1 VTVPAHNG
9 AVATCYQ
16 CVTIRKSAV
25 DGIGVCGICNSLACA
40 QHGGLPR
47 NRPAFH
53 CSRCIPGLLTQS
65 AGGSPPSGPGPGGGA
80 GTPGSGP
87 PTPGGGTGG
96 AAVPAFQSSL
106 DFELQA
112 PDLAQASAD
121 QRGAVE
127 LDTVRESVRRLFG
140 LYRDER
146 PRREDFLGR
155 IAYEVRE
162 PVQDEVG
169 RQMRQRPNAYA
180 YWEERGGL
188 DGATSTEVDAIVER
202 YRRWLIGGL
211 LPWMVS
217 IHPVLD
223 ENVWVGAR
231 DEPGGMVD
239 VLLLADAIGLQAY
252 SWSLDPQ
259 RSPFRRLDVVAGA
272 DPGLVVL
279 AELYAQSIPAYP

>member
-1 VTVPAHNG
+1 MTVPAHNG

-16 CVTIRKSAV
+16 CVTVRKSAV

-40 QHGGLPR
+40 Q
-47 NRPAFH
+47 
-53 CSRCIPGLLTQS
+53 
-65 AGGSPPSGPGPGGGA
+65 
-80 GTPGSGP
+80 
-87 PTPGGGTGG
+87 GGGTGG

-188 DGATSTEVDAIVER
+188 DGATWTEVDAIVER
-202 YRRWLIGGL
+202 YRRWLIEGL

-239 VLLLADAIGLQAY
+239 VLLLA
-252 SWSLDPQ
+252 
-259 RSPFRRLDVVAGA
+259 RRRDRAAGVQLE
-272 DPGLVVL
+272 P
-279 AELYAQSIPAYP
+279 